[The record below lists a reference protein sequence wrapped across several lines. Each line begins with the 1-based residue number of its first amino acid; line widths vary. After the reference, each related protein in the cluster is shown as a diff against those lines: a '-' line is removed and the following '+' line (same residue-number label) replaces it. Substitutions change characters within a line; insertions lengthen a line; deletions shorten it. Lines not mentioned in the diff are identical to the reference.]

1 MDQGKTRSLTR
12 MTPET
17 TRLSSKGQVVIPARV
32 RRALGLRPGE
42 ALSVEMGPRGERSLV
57 LRARGRTEI
66 ESLLASGYAWL
77 ETSGADPVAALY
89 KSRRTAR
96 AHERQHRRR

>member
-1 MDQGKTRSLTR
+1 

-42 ALSVEMGPRGERSLV
+42 AL
-57 LRARGRTEI
+57 
-66 ESLLASGYAWL
+66 
-77 ETSGADPVAALY
+77 ADRFALG
-89 KSRRTAR
+89 TAR
-96 AHERQHRRR
+96 FLAARLHTTDRVLATMARRCRIPSTLY